1 MMEISK
7 FRDEI
12 ENLILDNEFINI
24 KISIGNI
31 NKNRIMNKNIYNS
44 NFDIFE
50 KFVEKRTKKKMKEN
64 IKEYKYKDM
73 TCLSYDNIKKVCY
86 RSLLTTFKDFK
97 IRTKNRCL
105 QNLRVEVINRRVI
118 DPINFPALEK
128 YDYIE
133 NYYKNSYFSKFKNSE
148 IIIEFIKTNKNL
160 LFINFITKVDNKNL
174 DNFINSIN
182 YYLMKLHFSKSKLI
196 V

>member
-1 MMEISK
+1 MIEISK

-12 ENLILDNEFINI
+12 ENLILENEFINI
-24 KISIGNI
+24 KISVGNI
-31 NKNRIMNKNIYNS
+31 NNNRIMNKNIYNR

-50 KFVEKRTKKKMKEN
+50 KFVEKRTKKKIKEN

-73 TCLSYDNIKKVCY
+73 TCLSYDNTKKICY
-86 RSLLTTFKDFK
+86 RSLLSTFRDFK
-97 IRTKNRCL
+97 IITKNRCL
-105 QNLRVEVINRRVI
+105 QNLRVELINRRVV
-118 DPINFPALEK
+118 DPINFPALEN

-133 NYYKNSYFSKFKNSE
+133 SYSKNSYFSKFKNSE
-148 IIIEFIKTNKNL
+148 IVIEFIKTNKNI